1 MDLPIYP
8 VIYPLKMV
16 IFHSYVSLP
25 EGIWCDLES
34 LPRVAQELE
43 SDPGLDRKNE
53 ASPPWKQSTFAS
65 SAHHSSAPQ
74 DLTYKVG
81 EAAM

>member
-1 MDLPIYP
+1 MLVYQRVYD
-8 VIYPLKMV
+8 VIWNP
-16 IFHSYVSLP
+16 
-25 EGIWCDLES
+25 C
-34 LPRVAQELE
+34 PRVAQELE

-65 SAHHSSAPQ
+65 SAHHPSAPQ